1 MLEIV
6 HDGRDDDVYGLLGW
20 LGLDVQNWEC
30 PQWVLDAL
38 RGSYGE
44 IFRGLILIVLNGHA
58 MVSRGEIHPSDL
70 HVLGD

>member
-1 MLEIV
+1 M
-6 HDGRDDDVYGLLGW
+6 H
-20 LGLDVQNWEC
+20 
-30 PQWVLDAL
+30 DAL
-38 RGSYGE
+38 RGSDGE